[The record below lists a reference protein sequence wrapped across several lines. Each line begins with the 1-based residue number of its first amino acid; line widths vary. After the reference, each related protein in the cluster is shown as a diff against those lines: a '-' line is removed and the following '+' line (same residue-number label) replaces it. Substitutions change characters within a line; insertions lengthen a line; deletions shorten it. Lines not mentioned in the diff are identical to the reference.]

1 MRRVIGLVLAGLGMC
16 LIVGAILLPT
26 YVAGQTIKFPL
37 NEYETATLTGSNM
50 QYFNAKLL
58 TEETGVSMI
67 ATYTIKGVPSEGNGS
82 TAVWDEYS
90 YAKDVTNDYVQS
102 QSVQR
107 SAFNRTTGQLIDCC
121 GANLNGNTGIR
132 QSGIVGW
139 VFPMGAKKQTY
150 MVFDTTLDKP
160 EPYVYSGTA
169 DTDGVQTYKFVED
182 IAPTQF
188 ATLTVPGFFVGSSA
202 TTIAA
207 GEYYQIKETY
217 YVDPVT
223 GALLNVNEDET
234 LTLHNPVTGVSG
246 VVLYNGD
253 LQETPASL
261 TQIVGLD
268 NTGRSELTLLTL
280 ILPLVLG
287 IVGAILVVVG
297 FLLNRK
303 RGYTAEEEG
312 PVPLSA
318 LAPPS
323 AEQTASAEAPDGAS
337 PDGTSPDGTSP
348 DGASPNGAVPD
359 EVAHDG
365 ASEVAARHD
374 REQESADAQDTSGSD
389 PA

>member
-82 TAVWDEYS
+82 TAVWDEFS

-102 QSVQR
+102 VAVQR
-107 SAFNRTTGQLIDCC
+107 SAFNRTTGQLVNCC
-121 GANLNGNTGIR
+121 GANLNGNTSIR

-139 VFPMGAKKQTY
+139 VFPMGTQKQTY

-169 DTDGVQTYKFVED
+169 NTDGIQTYKFVEN

-188 ATLTVPGFFVGSSA
+188 TTITVPGFFVGSSA
-202 TTIAA
+202 KTIAA
-207 GEYYQIKETY
+207 GEFYQIKETY

-246 VVLYNGD
+246 TVLYNGD
-253 LQETPASL
+253 LQETSASL
-261 TQIVGLD
+261 SQIVGLD
-268 NTGRSELTLLTL
+268 KNGRNQLSLLTL

-297 FLLNRK
+297 FLLTRK
-303 RGYTAEEEG
+303 REDTTEEA
-312 PVPLSA
+312 VPLSA

-323 AEQTASAEAPDGAS
+323 AEQAASVEAPDGAS
-337 PDGTSPDGTSP
+337 PDGASVDGTSA
-348 DGASPNGAVPD
+348 DGASP
-359 EVAHDG
+359 DG
-365 ASEVAARHD
+365 VAAPDGVAEAEPD
-374 REQESADAQDTSGSD
+374 REQASADAQETSGSD